1 MANNNANSSS
11 DPTIAKSGKGFGAL
25 VDMAD
30 RVKPTTSGN
39 VFHKPLPGG
48 TSITVSKPKGT
59 QSITCP
65 LSGVVSD
72 NKFIFTRGGT
82 IGGIIPSNMIS
93 NGKLLTLNLSAGW
106 NYVYAGVQSFS
117 GLVQSVTIAIQSAPV
132 EPIGQTEGI
141 PPTSFKIPLYA
152 VLRDNQQAVRMFG
165 CGNINISAL
174 KVLSYAKS
182 QISCGEYP
190 LIDVWTW
197 QTTIGA

>member
-1 MANNNANSSS
+1 
-11 DPTIAKSGKGFGAL
+11 
-25 VDMAD
+25 
-30 RVKPTTSGN
+30 
-39 VFHKPLPGG
+39 
-48 TSITVSKPKGT
+48 
-59 QSITCP
+59 
-65 LSGVVSD
+65 
-72 NKFIFTRGGT
+72 
-82 IGGIIPSNMIS
+82 MIS